1 MRKDIAGVFFVA
13 VGVLLS
19 VLAGVSIYRGAEKR
33 IALAPTWSNEDFAFR
48 AEGNASR
55 TLAITPINF
64 DDDKKPLACA
74 LVIGSIVTDAH
85 LSGELREAGFTQI
98 SCNGQYGELNPA
110 Q

>member
-1 MRKDIAGVFFVA
+1 MRKDIAGAV
-13 VGVLLS
+13 VGV
-19 VLAGVSIYRGAEKR
+19 AGVALLLIAGAFAYRGAEKR
-33 IALAPTWSNEDFAFR
+33 IALAPTWSNEDFTFA
-48 AEGNASR
+48 AAGQLDR

-85 LSGELREAGFTQI
+85 LADDLREAGFTQV